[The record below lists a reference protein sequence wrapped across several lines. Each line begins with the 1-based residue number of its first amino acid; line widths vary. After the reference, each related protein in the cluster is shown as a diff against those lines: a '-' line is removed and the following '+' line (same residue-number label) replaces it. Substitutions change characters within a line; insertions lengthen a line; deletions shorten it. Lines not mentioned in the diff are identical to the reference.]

1 MSCILIIGDAED
13 PHIASVCSFL
23 NEPEDSFFVLN
34 PHKGGSYS
42 ITYYYNPL
50 RIEIESDGHVIDAS
64 DIDAVWWRL
73 KPNLTNPPKNTVEFE
88 QQKFMHREWHMSLD
102 PLRYFLKDCF
112 WINRRESDLMAR
124 NKPYQLNL
132 AQEIG
137 FKIPEGTISNSS
149 KKILETIESFD
160 RFIYKPL
167 SYYILPPDQVL
178 YSSVMSKEEV
188 IEKRKNIE
196 QAPCIFQQYLGKDFE
211 LRITIVGEKVFAVKI
226 HSQKNKK
233 TKLDWRKD
241 QLHVEYELF
250 KLPDHIN
257 IKLLKLHQA
266 FGLFYGA
273 YDFIVDHLGDYYF
286 LEVNPAGQWLW
297 MEELLGLNISE
308 CMAKVLCKET
318 KYEAQIDFIN

>member
-1 MSCILIIGDAED
+1 MSNILIVGDVED
-13 PHIASVCSFL
+13 AHVTSVCSFL
-23 NEPEDSFFVLN
+23 KKQKDSFFVLN
-34 PHKGGSYS
+34 PHKGSSYS
-42 ITYYYNPL
+42 ITYHYNPL
-50 RIEIESDGHVIDAS
+50 RIEIESDGHFIDAS

-73 KPNLTNPPKNTVEFE
+73 KPNLIDPPKNSEEFE
-88 QQKFMHREWHMSLD
+88 QQKFLHREWHMSLD

-112 WINRRESDLMAR
+112 WINPRESDLMAR

-137 FKIPEGTISNSS
+137 FKIPNGIISNNS
-149 KKILETIESFD
+149 KKILKKVEGFD

-188 IEKRKNIE
+188 VEKRKNIE
-196 QAPCIFQQYLGKDFE
+196 QAPCIFQQYLEKDFE
-211 LRITIVGEKVFAVKI
+211 LRITIVGEKIFAVKI

-233 TKLDWRKD
+233 TEFDWRKD

-250 KLPDHIN
+250 ELPKKISR
-257 IKLLKLHQA
+257 KLLELHRA

-273 YDFIVDHLGDYYF
+273 YDFIVDRIGNYHF

-297 MEELLGLNISE
+297 MEEILHLNISE
-308 CMAKVLCKET
+308 QLAKALCQKS
-318 KYEAQIDFIN
+318 ICDS